1 MKIRVKKISI
11 FLVFLMGMFA
21 VSTFGHEVSWPG
33 KRLSKLLPEASNF
46 KQKQTTLT
54 SAQITELEN
63 IHKVKIGP
71 EDRSPIFY
79 FSYGAVDQS
88 TGRPSILGIIVF
100 VDVIGEYG
108 PIELS
113 VVLNSRGEVIK
124 ADVWEQSDTRRIQN
138 KDFLGQFSGK
148 TSADAFTI
156 GEDIQAAKGAQM
168 SSQAVAT
175 GVKKGILLMHTVF
188 KKKR

>member
-1 MKIRVKKISI
+1 MSKDKKNISL
-11 FLVFLMGMFA
+11 FLLFA
-21 VSTFGHEVSWPG
+21 MLLFSLLTFAHEVSWPG

-46 KQKQTTLT
+46 KQRQAPLT
-54 SAQITELEN
+54 SSQIAELEN

-79 FSYGAVDQS
+79 FAYGKSNSS
-88 TGRPSILGIIVF
+88 TGRPPMLGIIVF
-100 VDVIGEYG
+100 VDVVGEYG

-124 ADVWEQSDTRRIQN
+124 ADVWEQSDTRKIQN
-138 KDFLGQFSGK
+138 KDFLSQFSGK
-148 TSADAFTI
+148 RSADAFTI
-156 GEDIQAAKGAQM
+156 GKDVQAAKGAPV

-175 GVKKGILLMHTVF
+175 GVKKGILLMRTVF